1 VALPAVSIDHLGL
14 SRAGLDTLLKLVEHG
29 VHVKATGFGRVDFDV
44 VPAMRAIVAV
54 NPDALMFGT
63 DLPSTRAVR
72 PFRDEDVVLIMDAFD
87 EETARK
93 ILYENAVALYRPRAA
108 G

>member
-1 VALPAVSIDHLGL
+1 
-14 SRAGLDTLLKLVEHG
+14 
-29 VHVKATGFGRVDFDV
+29 